1 MYTRSNKNM
10 KTQIDRQ
17 NILILLIRRTARTLS
32 ILSIGLVLLFIVGE
46 KFNPAQIK
54 PTEWLG
60 LLFFPFGISVGMILS
75 WWKEGLGGCITV
87 GSLLMFYVT
96 HFATSSKL
104 PQGWAWLIL
113 ASPGFLFLL
122 YWLWTRKVKNISI

>member
-1 MYTRSNKNM
+1 ME
-10 KTQIDRQ
+10 TQIDRQ
-17 NILILLIRRTARTLS
+17 NTLILLVRRTARALS

-46 KFNPAQIK
+46 KFNPTQIK

-60 LLFFPFGISVGMILS
+60 LLFFPFGISVGMILA

-96 HFATSSKL
+96 HLATSGKL
-104 PQGWAWLIL
+104 PQGWAWLIF

-122 YWLWTRKVKNISI
+122 YWLWTRKAKKIPV